1 MLCSFLLLADTG
13 AEGMLMVPSDVFAA
27 FQAYYTAASQQVWG
41 RFARPA
47 AGVVGTRLDEGLC

>member
-1 MLCSFLLLADTG
+1 
-13 AEGMLMVPSDVFAA
+13 MVPSDVFAA